1 MLLMAITV
9 CRDGRFLFYF
19 NKLLLVFRLSSN
31 LAYDEGPHL
40 HVGYPTP
47 KPVPAF
53 FSAKY

>member
-31 LAYDEGPHL
+31 LAYDEGSHL